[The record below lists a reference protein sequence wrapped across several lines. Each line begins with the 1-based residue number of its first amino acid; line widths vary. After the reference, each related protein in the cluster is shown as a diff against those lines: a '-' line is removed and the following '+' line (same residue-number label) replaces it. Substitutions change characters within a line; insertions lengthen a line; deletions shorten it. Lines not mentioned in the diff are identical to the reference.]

1 MNYPERIYLIAE
13 WDRDDIVRKGKVLFL
28 KAKDADNC
36 PNNEYDYI
44 EDGVRYMRYTLLKVD
59 IHGLNGNVRFH
70 ADYNFSDCVYT
81 KDNIPPSVINPE
93 GEMIFKAKIK

>member
-1 MNYPERIYLIAE
+1 
-13 WDRDDIVRKGKVLFL
+13 
-28 KAKDADNC
+28 
-36 PNNEYDYI
+36 
-44 EDGVRYMRYTLLKVD
+44 MRYTLLKVD

-93 GEMIFKAKIK
+93 GKMIFKAKIK